1 MCGFANAQGGKIF
14 IGMDDDGEVSGI
26 DDYKRL
32 MEDIPNKTVNHLG
45 VMVDVNHCKKGDKH
59 YLEIDVPVSSVP
71 ISYHGVYHYRSG
83 STKQELK
90 GVSLQNWLLKKMGR
104 HWEDIPASASS
115 LNDLDQDSILAF
127 LKRATV
133 HSRIPNEARQYDI
146 PALLENLHL
155 LTSDG
160 QPTQAAVLLFGKRPS
175 QFVPTCTIKI
185 GRFGKSEDELLFH
198 DVIETNLI
206 SMPSDVLRKL
216 TDRYI
221 GRPIS
226 YKGLERLEPM
236 EYPEP
241 ALREAI
247 LNAIVHKDYSST
259 WTFLRVYDDK
269 IEIWNP
275 GPLPEELTIQK
286 LKGRHSS
293 YPRNPHIAEVFFK
306 AGYIEAWG
314 RGTTNMIQECLAAG
328 LPEPILEEDQGG
340 VRVTFLKDIYTKE
353 HLTQLGLSDRKIYAV
368 LYIKEKGYI
377 TNSQYQKALQVSD
390 RTALRDL
397 EDLVQRE
404 VVVKMGERKSTRYLL
419 KK

>member
-1 MCGFANAQGGKIF
+1 
-14 IGMDDDGEVSGI
+14 
-26 DDYKRL
+26 
-32 MEDIPNKTVNHLG
+32 
-45 VMVDVNHCKKGDKH
+45 
-59 YLEIDVPVSSVP
+59 
-71 ISYHGVYHYRSG
+71 
-83 STKQELK
+83 
-90 GVSLQNWLLKKMGR
+90 MGR